1 MKKIFKKIP
10 FLVKLYQ
17 KIQEQINKLLFI
29 KSNTFFNKELS
40 LINDLILFAP
50 NTAKTFIGLEKEI
63 QTLTILSAK
72 QIFPFLQH
80 LIIQFDKNN
89 TQTITAEEFCNKF
102 HGREASI
109 VIKKYFDSY
118 GCDKSLNHNYHFIYG
133 TIINLLGNVSAM
145 LEIGLGTTNTDVV
158 SHMGKAWVP
167 GASLRAFRDYLPNA
181 LIYGADI
188 DKRILFEEERIK
200 TYYVDQTNLISFN
213 ILENAINEKLDLVI
227 DDGLHSPNANIAVIS
242 FATNKIKKGGWIVIE
257 DISDESL
264 VFWQVF
270 SKILPP
276 QYSSY
281 IIQCNNGLAYV
292 IQS

>member
-89 TQTITAEEFCNKF
+89 
-102 HGREASI
+102 
-109 VIKKYFDSY
+109 
-118 GCDKSLNHNYHFIYG
+118 
-133 TIINLLGNVSAM
+133 
-145 LEIGLGTTNTDVV
+145 NTD
-158 SHMGKAWVP
+158 
-167 GASLRAFRDYLPNA
+167 L
-181 LIYGADI
+181 
-188 DKRILFEEERIK
+188 
-200 TYYVDQTNLISFN
+200 NLKFLYN
-213 ILENAINEKLDLVI
+213 LVI
-227 DDGLHSPNANIAVIS
+227 
-242 FATNKIKKGGWIVIE
+242 
-257 DISDESL
+257 
-264 VFWQVF
+264 
-270 SKILPP
+270 
-276 QYSSY
+276 
-281 IIQCNNGLAYV
+281 
-292 IQS
+292 

>member
-102 HGREASI
+102 NGREASI
-109 VIKKYFDSY
+109 VIKKYLITSY
-118 GCDKSLNHNYHFIYG
+118 GPDSRQNYR
-133 TIINLLGNVSAM
+133 
-145 LEIGLGTTNTDVV
+145 
-158 SHMGKAWVP
+158 K
-167 GASLRAFRDYLPNA
+167 
-181 LIYGADI
+181 
-188 DKRILFEEERIK
+188 
-200 TYYVDQTNLISFN
+200 
-213 ILENAINEKLDLVI
+213 
-227 DDGLHSPNANIAVIS
+227 
-242 FATNKIKKGGWIVIE
+242 
-257 DISDESL
+257 
-264 VFWQVF
+264 
-270 SKILPP
+270 
-276 QYSSY
+276 
-281 IIQCNNGLAYV
+281 
-292 IQS
+292 